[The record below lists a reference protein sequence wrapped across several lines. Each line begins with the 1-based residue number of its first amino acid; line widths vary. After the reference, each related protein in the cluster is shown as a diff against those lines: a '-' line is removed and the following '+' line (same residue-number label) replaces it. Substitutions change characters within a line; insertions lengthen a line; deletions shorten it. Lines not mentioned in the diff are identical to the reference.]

1 MTMDGWDQRTVDGLE
16 SEQAGDVRPVQ
27 LPARPSSG
35 CRSPKAYFRNHR
47 AAVMALMFD
56 CPFEPNPVDCPAH
69 HIRRLELAK
78 RVAWVRGL
86 TDAVCQQLYLQH
98 LECLAIKESRL
109 PVASAGGP
117 A

>member
-1 MTMDGWDQRTVDGLE
+1 MDGWDQRMVGGVE
-16 SEQAGDVRPVQ
+16 PEQAGDPRPV
-27 LPARPSSG
+27 LVSARPSPS

-69 HIRRLELAK
+69 AIRKLDLSE

-86 TDAVCQQLYLQH
+86 TEAVCQQLYLQH
-98 LECLAIKESRL
+98 LKCLAIKESRL
-109 PVASAGGP
+109 PIASASDP